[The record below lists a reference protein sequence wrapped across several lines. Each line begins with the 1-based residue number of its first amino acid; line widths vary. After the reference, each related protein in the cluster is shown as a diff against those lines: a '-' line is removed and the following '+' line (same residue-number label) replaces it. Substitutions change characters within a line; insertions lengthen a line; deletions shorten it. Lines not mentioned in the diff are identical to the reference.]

1 MLLFIF
7 LLGTIIGSFINV
19 CIYRL
24 PRGESVIYPPSHCP
38 LCGYRLRP
46 LDLIPLLS
54 FFALRGKCRECGAN
68 ISVVYPLVELL
79 TGLMFVFAFVKFG
92 LTLDS
97 LTAIILIS
105 CLMISTFTDLEHQMI
120 PDKVIFPTIVA
131 GLMLNILFRRENL
144 ISFILGS
151 VLGGG
156 IILLIVILSRGGMG
170 GGDIKLFAAV
180 GMFLG
185 VRLTILAMLLS
196 FIFGSLVGL
205 ILIMLKLKNMR
216 DAIPFGPFIALASIV
231 SLLSGDKL
239 ISWYWDLIF

>member
-1 MLLFIF
+1 M
-7 LLGTIIGSFINV
+7 
-19 CIYRL
+19 
-24 PRGESVIYPPSHCP
+24 
-38 LCGYRLRP
+38 
-46 LDLIPLLS
+46 
-54 FFALRGKCRECGAN
+54 
-68 ISVVYPLVELL
+68 
-79 TGLMFVFAFVKFG
+79 
-92 LTLDS
+92 
-97 LTAIILIS
+97 
-105 CLMISTFTDLEHQMI
+105 
-120 PDKVIFPTIVA
+120 
-131 GLMLNILFRRENL
+131 
-144 ISFILGS
+144 LGS

-239 ISWYWDLIF
+239 ISWYWALLF